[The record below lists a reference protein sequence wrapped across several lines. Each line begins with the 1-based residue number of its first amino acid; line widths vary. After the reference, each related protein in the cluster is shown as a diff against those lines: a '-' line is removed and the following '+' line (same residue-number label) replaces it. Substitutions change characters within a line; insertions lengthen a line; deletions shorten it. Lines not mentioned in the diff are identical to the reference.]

1 LLTIVHA
8 AVYYPSP
15 VGSDFSGA
23 FHLWKNHIHASA
35 FVGQISHDPG
45 AIEEMSMALK
55 TMSIEKL
62 VELKGQIEAALSS
75 KITEERRALET
86 KLASLTHFGGGGTK
100 GSKALAG
107 RGGRGAVPPKYRNS
121 ENPAETWAG
130 RGLKPRWLTAAIKSG
145 KKAEDFLIVGSRT
158 SSKANGRKKPRKARK

>member
-1 LLTIVHA
+1 
-8 AVYYPSP
+8 
-15 VGSDFSGA
+15 
-23 FHLWKNHIHASA
+23 
-35 FVGQISHDPG
+35 
-45 AIEEMSMALK
+45 MALK

-75 KITEERRALET
+75 KITEERRSLET
-86 KLASLTHFGGGGTK
+86 KLASLTHFGSGGAK

-107 RGGRGAVPPKYRNS
+107 RGARGAVAPKYRNS

-145 KKAEDFLIVGSRT
+145 KKAEDFLITGSGA